1 MRLTTHGLI
10 VKEQTVG
17 EKDKLVT
24 AVTADMGLIRAFVK
38 GAKNIRSPKG
48 AATQLLCYSQ
58 LVVYSGK
65 NKDTF
70 IIDEAKVVD
79 MFSKLRRNVE
89 NMCLAQYFCELAMH
103 ICPHG
108 QPAENQLKV
117 ILNGLYLLSENK
129 RHPLLVKACVEMRLM
144 CYACLLYTSPSPR
157 D

>member
-24 AVTADMGLIRAFVK
+24 AITADMGLIRAFVK

-48 AATQLLCYSQ
+48 ASTQLLCYSQ

-70 IIDEAKVVD
+70 IID
-79 MFSKLRRNVE
+79 
-89 NMCLAQYFCELAMH
+89 
-103 ICPHG
+103 
-108 QPAENQLKV
+108 
-117 ILNGLYLLSENK
+117 
-129 RHPLLVKACVEMRLM
+129 
-144 CYACLLYTSPSPR
+144 
-157 D
+157 